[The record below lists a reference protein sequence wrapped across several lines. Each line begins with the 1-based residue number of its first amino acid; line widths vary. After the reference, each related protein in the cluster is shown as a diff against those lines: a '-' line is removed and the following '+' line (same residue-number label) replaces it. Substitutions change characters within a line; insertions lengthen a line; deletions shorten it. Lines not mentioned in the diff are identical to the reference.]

1 MIINFDE
8 VTGENTQEHNL
19 GWPQIPDHP
28 YRILILNASENNGD
42 EKNKHG
48 KIALSATTK
57 LNGIEKIFKALTD
70 CSIYQP
76 GGVYPSDSDGTKLH
90 PTKRKHQRKIQSDG

>member
-42 EKNKHG
+42 EKNKNR

-57 LNGIEKIFKALTD
+57 SNSIEKILKALID
-70 CSIYQP
+70 CSIYLP
-76 GGVYPSDSDGTKLH
+76 GVYPSDSDGTKLL

>member
-48 KIALSATTK
+48 KITLFAKSK
-57 LNGIEKIFKALTD
+57 LNCVEKTYLK
-70 CSIYQP
+70 P
-76 GGVYPSDSDGTKLH
+76 
-90 PTKRKHQRKIQSDG
+90 